1 MSETNKTALADGD
14 KFFIL
19 GEFDEVLIESVVVPL
34 TKKIDELAKVRDAKL
49 MVTINSPGGDGY
61 IVMHIVQLL
70 ELAKA
75 KGITVQTVV
84 PQVAFSAGS
93 ILAVAGSEGH
103 RYIGRTAEH
112 LIHYGSI
119 AARSLTP
126 LQVERQAEYQK
137 RWFAKLLGHYEKYAK
152 VPNLATQIKDDNFF
166 TTAADC
172 LKWSLADKYMDEL

>member
-1 MSETNKTALADGD
+1 VSETNKTALSDGD

-19 GEFDEVLIESVVVPL
+19 GQFDEALIESIVVPL
-34 TKKIDELAKVRDAKL
+34 TKKIDDLAKVRDAKL
-49 MVTINSPGGDGY
+49 TITINSPGGDGY

-93 ILAVAGSEGH
+93 ILAVAGAEGH
-103 RYIGRTAEH
+103 RYIGRTGEH

-119 AARSLTP
+119 WSRSLTP

-137 RWFAKLLGHYEKYAK
+137 RWFAKLLGHYERYAK
-152 VPNLATQIKDDNFF
+152 IPDLATQIKDDNFF
-166 TTAADC
+166 IASADC
-172 LKWSLADKYMDEL
+172 IKWKLADKYMDEL